1 MEGAARPEERREDTD
16 GKRYLRSEF
25 EAHYGRQ
32 APARWAAALPPGA
45 EWVFVF
51 HCNGRT
57 ERECLDRRLLGGPAH
72 GGKKMSGGQ
81 SISSGTALLLFN
93 FGDRTVYSSLR
104 AAGAPA
110 KGIVPEAW
118 GGKFVSAAAPFAS
131 SSGSSKK
138 RLHSRGRS
146 SSRAAPCGASAAR
159 SRPSLPR

>member
-1 MEGAARPEERREDTD
+1 MNACNATVHQAFYTAAIVTT
-16 GKRYLRSEF
+16 RYALPHEILEF
-25 EAHYGRQ
+25 EAEYGPQ
-32 APARWAAALPPGA
+32 AAARWAAALPPGA

-131 SSGSSKK
+131 
-138 RLHSRGRS
+138 
-146 SSRAAPCGASAAR
+146 
-159 SRPSLPR
+159 